1 MQMVKQMRGCC
12 AVALG
17 VIYTA
22 SASSINGPC
31 ADCARSFLGSI
42 SIQAQ
47 SLSVLARGPPS
58 AQRLAAW
65 LAPAPVPWSMLGV
78 RPMRDALGIN
88 LHAGFRMHGYR
99 THRNSLALGARSL
112 STSSSKETAEAN
124 RKQNQEK
131 VSGQGSKGLG
141 LVNKEVYQDALQCAH
156 LAWHRRHRLL
166 PPEQFSDT
174 ERSLHSSF
182 APDTHLLHT
191 MKRLL
196 QFDFRKYCK
205 R

>member
-1 MQMVKQMRGCC
+1 MV
-12 AVALG
+12 LG
-17 VIYTA
+17 VINTA

-31 ADCARSFLGSI
+31 ADCARIFLGSI

-47 SLSVLARGPPS
+47 SLSVLTRGPPS
-58 AQRLAAW
+58 AQRLAA
-65 LAPAPVPWSMLGV
+65 WSMLGV
-78 RPMRDALGIN
+78 RPMRDALGIH

-131 VSGQGSKGLG
+131 ASGQGSKVLG
-141 LVNKEVYQDALQCAH
+141 LVNKEVYQDALQCEH

-174 ERSLHSSF
+174 ERSVHSSF
-182 APDTHLLHT
+182 ML
-191 MKRLL
+191 LL
-196 QFDFRKYCK
+196 QAHICSIR
-205 R
+205 